1 MRKVNERDK
10 AYQNIIKV
18 TKRIAITILCCV
30 PVMIVF
36 GYLMRNIIPSNVTQ
50 IICFIVIMGT
60 AVLIEEIVARKKEKQ
75 KKEDELINPKKDVF
89 K

>member
-1 MRKVNERDK
+1 MRKINGRDE

-60 AVLIEEIVARKKEKQ
+60 AVLIEEFVARKKEKQ

>member
-60 AVLIEEIVARKKEKQ
+60 AVLIEEFVARKKEKQ

>member
-1 MRKVNERDK
+1 MRKINGRDE

-50 IICFIVIMGT
+50 IICFIVIMGK
-60 AVLIEEIVARKKEKQ
+60 AVLIEEFVARKKEKQ